1 MKFNSCD
8 CLDEAQV
15 SRNSTVPVR
24 VSCPAPGGGSKGD
37 DSVLYPDPGLLIVS
51 LQTGPAV
58 PLTGPSPVV
67 PLRADIGGPDDVSIA
82 LPTLTV

>member
-1 MKFNSCD
+1 MCG
-8 CLDEAQV
+8 
-15 SRNSTVPVR
+15 T
-24 VSCPAPGGGSKGD
+24 CPAPGGGSKGD

-82 LPTLTV
+82 LPTLLGWRCEGREGEDYHLPHCLRSV